1 MQPLQHISK
10 HLSRILVS
18 GFQLLL
24 LLTMQNSQAQ
34 PYIDVLTVRYISSPD
49 MSSSGKAKNPTRL
62 DYLNL
67 SLTLPFQFKN
77 KKDAIIVSPFVE
89 RWNSQ
94 VQSVTQY
101 NNYHYGLALPVG
113 FLKSIPNSNW
123 SILATVIFRM
133 NDANINFHGETQWG
147 GYLLSSWQKNAALT
161 YKLGLYVNGDFFG
174 LFVVPLVGIDWKIND
189 RFNLFGVI
197 PASLTLEYKL
207 SDHFYTGSVFRTF
220 TNSYH
225 DQGPNY
231 MRVDENQLGLF
242 LDYYYGKRWVFNLE
256 AGHSILRKLRG
267 GEWRDINQNWNASDN
282 FYFKGMI
289 AYRLRLR
296 K

>member
-1 MQPLQHISK
+1 MQPSQQICAARHTLIAGFLLALQIAPK
-10 HLSRILVS
+10 KP
-18 GFQLLL
+18 
-24 LLTMQNSQAQ
+24 QAQ
-34 PYIDVLTVRYISSPD
+34 PYIDVLTVRYINSPD
-49 MSSSGKAKNPTRL
+49 MTSVGKTKNPTRL

-77 KKDAIIVSPFVE
+77 KKDAIILSPFAE

-94 VQSVTQY
+94 VESVSGY
-101 NNYHYGLALPVG
+101 NNYHYGLALPIG
-113 FLKSIPNSNW
+113 FLKSIPHSNW
-123 SILATVIFRM
+123 SILATGIFRM
-133 NDANINFHGETQWG
+133 NDANINFQAKTQWG
-147 GYLLSSWQKNAALT
+147 GYALASWQKKASLN
-161 YKLGLYVNGDFFG
+161 YKLGIYINGDFFG
-174 LFVVPLVGIDWKIND
+174 LFVVPLVGIDWQIND
-189 RFNLFGVI
+189 RLNLFGVL

-207 SDHFYTGSVFRTF
+207 SNHFYTGSVFRTF

-225 DQGPNY
+225 DTGSKY

-267 GEWRDINQNWNASDN
+267 GEWKNINENWNAGDN
-282 FYFKGMI
+282 FYFKCMI